1 MWSLVLIIL
10 MGAEGSGLALGEKTY
25 DFYVSG
31 QKKGEIK
38 YVIDTLREGDTL
50 LYRFTS
56 LTLLE
61 GDTVDSTVVNFRNDF
76 TPVSSAKY
84 LNTPQTG
91 KMTLKVT
98 YKPDKAIINLE
109 TASGSKEM
117 DVKYKDRVY
126 DNEEITLIL
135 PFLDFGDKDQIE
147 IRDLSSFSGTVVKIK
162 VTRKGQEEIDLNG
175 EKVKA
180 ERYDL
185 KFLGK
190 KVSVYYA
197 PENRR
202 MVYYLD
208 RTQKIE
214 MKSQKSG
221 EEVR

>member
-1 MWSLVLIIL
+1 MWNLLLTVLL
-10 MGAEGSGLALGEKTY
+10 GTNGGGLAPGEKVY

-38 YVIDTLREGDTL
+38 YVVDTLREGDTL
-50 LYRFTS
+50 FYRFTS

-61 GDTVDSTVVNFRNDF
+61 GDAVDSTVVIFRNDF
-76 TPVSSAKY
+76 TPVSSEKH

-91 KMTLKVT
+91 KMALKVT
-98 YKPDKAIINLE
+98 YKPDKATIYLE
-109 TASGSKEM
+109 TANGSKEM
-117 DVKYKDRVY
+117 DVKLKDRVY

-135 PFLDFGDKDQIE
+135 PYLDFGGKNQIE

-162 VTRKGQEEIDLNG
+162 VKRKGQEEIDLNG

-190 KVSVYYA
+190 NVSVYYD
-197 PENRR
+197 PEKNC

-208 RTQKIE
+208 KTQKIE
-214 MKSQKSG
+214 MKSRTPG

>member
-117 DVKYKDRVY
+117 DVK
-126 DNEEITLIL
+126 L
-135 PFLDFGDKDQIE
+135 
-147 IRDLSSFSGTVVKIK
+147 
-162 VTRKGQEEIDLNG
+162 
-175 EKVKA
+175 
-180 ERYDL
+180 
-185 KFLGK
+185 
-190 KVSVYYA
+190 
-197 PENRR
+197 
-202 MVYYLD
+202 
-208 RTQKIE
+208 
-214 MKSQKSG
+214 
-221 EEVR
+221 